1 MIALGALKVAA
12 VAVAVAVAAF
22 VTIAAGLM
30 TMDDE
35 ERFMTSIDGRY
46 VTNRYPWMLVAAL
59 MLVAGGITAAFA
71 LLLAAIAW
79 AVGA

>member
-12 VAVAVAVAAF
+12 VAVAVTVAAF
-22 VTIAAGLM
+22 VTIAAGIASL
-30 TMDDE
+30 DAN
-35 ERFMTSIDGRY
+35 ERRIGARDGQY
-46 VTNRYPWMLVAAL
+46 LADCHPWMVAAAL

>member
-12 VAVAVAVAAF
+12 VAVAVAVAAL
-22 VTIAAGLM
+22 VTVAAGIASL
-30 TMDDE
+30 DAN
-35 ERFMTSIDGRY
+35 ERLTGARDGRY
-46 VTNRYPWMLVAAL
+46 LADRHPWMVAAVL

>member
-12 VAVAVAVAAF
+12 VAVAVAVAAW
-22 VTIAAGLM
+22 VTFAVGLM
-30 TMDDE
+30 ALDDGE
-35 ERFMTSIDGRY
+35 KRMGSIDGRY
-46 VTNRYPWMLVAAL
+46 VTSRHPWMVAAAL